1 MKDYTNRILKEC
13 IKDQVDVDK
22 EWDRLSSILL
32 EDNIQKTETKKQFLS
47 IYQSLKYIAA
57 VFLGVIL
64 SFSVFYLM
72 EKESVMISSK
82 YKLVTERGEKSFL
95 QLPDGSKIWMNSC
108 STLEYDM
115 DYGTEN
121 RNIYLNGEA
130 YFEVAKNQQI
140 PFIVKTQGG
149 IDVKALGTAF
159 NVSAYREDAKLI
171 TTLFNGK
178 VAVQPTLTKQQV
190 LLEPN
195 QVAIYYK
202 EKNRI
207 EVIPYD
213 HKMYAKWRE
222 GFLSFDMM
230 RLEDITKLLERNYN
244 VSFKFNNQQIKKLK
258 FSGSFRNNEDLSELL
273 EVIRINTNIEY
284 EIIKDTVIIK

>member
-1 MKDYTNRILKEC
+1 MEEYINKILKES
-13 IKDQVDVDK
+13 IKDQVDIDK
-22 EWDRLSSILL
+22 EWDKLSAILL
-32 EDNIQKTETKKQFLS
+32 KENVQKTKNKKHLFLLS
-47 IYQSLKYIAA
+47 QSLKYIAA

-72 EKESVMISSK
+72 EKESGLVPSK
-82 YKLVTERGEKSFL
+82 YKLVTDRGEKSFL

-108 STLEYDM
+108 STLEYDV
-115 DYGTEN
+115 DYGTAN
-121 RNIYLNGEA
+121 RNIYLDGEA
-130 YFEVAKNQQI
+130 YFEVAKNQQV

-159 NVSAYREDAKLI
+159 NVSAYREDAKLV

-178 VAVQPTLTKQQV
+178 VAVQPTLTKQQI
-190 LLEPN
+190 LLDPN

-213 HKMYAKWRE
+213 HKMYARWRE
-222 GFLSFDMM
+222 GYLSFDMM
-230 RLEDITKLLERNYN
+230 RLEDIAKLLERNYN
-244 VSFKFNNQQIKKLK
+244 VSFKFDNQQIKKLK

-273 EVIRINTNIEY
+273 KVIKINTNIEY
-284 EIIKDTVIIK
+284 EIINDTVIIK